1 MEFINGDILVNT
13 LRYFQIAKNQF
24 MLISDLL
31 HVAVTVQRIIFKQ
44 QTDIVTTFIIHM
56 TEFWFIFKF

>member
-13 LRYFQIAKNQF
+13 LRYFHITKNNF

-31 HVAVTVQRIIFKQ
+31 HVTVTVQRIIFKQ
-44 QTDIVTTFIIHM
+44 ETDIVTTFVIDV
-56 TEFWFIFKF
+56 TEF

>member
-13 LRYFQIAKNQF
+13 LRYFQIAKNHF

-44 QTDIVTTFIIHM
+44 QTDIVTTFVIHM
-56 TEFWFIFKF
+56 TEF